1 LQSIFV
7 NLKNNEIVVIIF
19 KKKRVSRMITNT
31 ELEYK
36 GDLYPSEIVSFKQ
49 EGDSVYFHTDN
60 SVILKLTVL
69 RDSMIRFRYT
79 TKGYFSNDF
88 SYAIDKSH
96 SHGYNFLEV
105 TEDNHHYQIK
115 TSKVQCRIQKIDMR
129 VSIYDLNENVLLE
142 DELGFHWEE
151 SYEYGGNIVKMS
163 KASKDGECFYGL
175 GDKAT
180 QLNLKGKRVEN
191 FATDQYAF
199 SKDQEPLY
207 KVVPFYIGLQKK
219 ESYGIFFDNTFRT
232 YFDFC
237 HERRNVTS
245 FWAEGGEMNY
255 YFIYGPL
262 MQDVVTTYTDL
273 TGKPELPPLW
283 ALGYH
288 QCKWSYYP
296 ESNVKEVAAKFRE
309 LQIPCD
315 AIYLDIDYMDGF
327 RCFIWNKNY
336 FPDPKRMVAELAEDG
351 FKTIVIIDPG
361 IKIDKE
367 YSIYKEALEKDYFC
381 KRADG
386 PFMKGKVWPGEC
398 NFPDYTNPEV
408 REWWAGL
415 FKELISDIGVKGV
428 WNDMNEP
435 AVMEVPNKTFP
446 MDVRHNYDGNPCSH
460 RKAHNIYGTQMARA
474 TYHGVKRFAYP
485 KRPFVITRSAYA
497 GAQRYTSSWTGDNVA
512 SWEHLW
518 IANIQVQRMCISG
531 MGFTGSDIGGF
542 AEQPSGELYARW
554 IQLGVFHP
562 FCRTHSSGDHGDQEP
577 WAFDE
582 EVIDITRKFVNLR
595 YQLLP
600 YLYTMFWQYIE
611 EGIPMLKPLVYYDQ
625 DDTQTHYRNDEFIFG
640 NQILVCPILEP
651 NSLGRRMY
659 IPNGQWYNYW
669 TNEFISG
676 GKEIWVDTKFDQ
688 IPIFVKA
695 GAIIPKYP
703 VQQYVGEKEITELTL
718 DLYFNE
724 GKEKSEIYEDAQDG
738 YDYKKGRYSL
748 LSLQTIG
755 KEKELIVQLHKEG
768 KYITSYSTFKINLF
782 GLPFSVK
789 EIEIDNVKIDFDRK
803 SLDKENYLI
812 IDKEF
817 TELHIIGN

>member
-1 LQSIFV
+1 
-7 NLKNNEIVVIIF
+7 
-19 KKKRVSRMITNT
+19 MITNT
-31 ELEYK
+31 SLEYK
-36 GDLYPSEIVSFKQ
+36 GDLYPSKIVSFEH
-49 EGDSVYFHTDN
+49 EGDSIFFNTDN
-60 SVILKLTVL
+60 KVILKVTIL
-69 RDSMIRFRYT
+69 RDSLIRFRFT

-88 SYAIDKSH
+88 SYAIDKTQL
-96 SHGYNFLEV
+96 HGYNFLEL
-105 TEDNHHYQIK
+105 TEEETYFQIR
-115 TSKVQCRIQKIDMR
+115 TSKVKCKIQKIDLR
-129 VSIYDLNENVLLE
+129 LSIYDLNDVLILQ

-163 KASKDGECFYGL
+163 KSSKDGECFYGL

-180 QLNLKGKRVEN
+180 QMNLKGKRLEN
-191 FATDQYAF
+191 FATDQYAYQ
-199 SKDQEPLY
+199 KEQDPLY
-207 KVVPFYIGLQKK
+207 KVVPFYIGLQNKL
-219 ESYGIFFDNTFRT
+219 SYGIFFDNTFRT
-232 YFDFC
+232 FFDFC
-237 HERRNVTS
+237 QERRNVTS

-255 YFIYGPL
+255 YFVYGPQ

-283 ALGYH
+283 VLGYH

-296 ESNVKEVAAKFRE
+296 ESKVKEITSKFRE
-309 LQIPCD
+309 LKIPCD
-315 AIYLDIDYMDGF
+315 AIYLDIDYMEGF
-327 RCFIWNKNY
+327 RCFTWNKDY

-351 FKTIVIIDPG
+351 FKTVVIIDPG
-361 IKIDKE
+361 IKIDKD
-367 YSIYKEALEKDYFC
+367 YWVYQEALEKDYFC

-386 PFMKGKVWPGEC
+386 PYMKGKVWPGEC
-398 NFPDYTNPEV
+398 NFPDYTNPVV

-415 FKELISDIGVKGV
+415 FKELISEIGVKGV

-446 MDVRHNYDGNPCSH
+446 MDVRHIYDGNPCSH

-485 KRPFVITRSAYA
+485 KRPFVITRSAYS

-512 SWEHLW
+512 TWEHLW

-542 AEQPSGELYARW
+542 AEQPTGELYARW

-562 FCRTHSSGDHGDQEP
+562 FCRTHSSGDHGNQEP

-582 EVIDITRKFVNLR
+582 EVINITRKFVSLR

-651 NSLGRRMY
+651 NAVGRRMY
-659 IPNGQWYNYW
+659 IPRGEWYNYW
-669 TNEFISG
+669 TNEFSTG
-676 GKEIWVDTKFDQ
+676 GKEVWVDTKFDE
-688 IPIFVKA
+688 IPLFVKA

-703 VQQYVGEKEITELTL
+703 VQQYVGELEFDELTL
-718 DLYFNE
+718 DLYFKN
-724 GKEKSEIYEDAQDG
+724 GKEKSVVYEDAQDG
-738 YDYKKGRYSL
+738 YDYKKGRYSF
-748 LSLQTIG
+748 LSFRTIG
-755 KEKELIVQLHKEG
+755 KEKELIIQLHKEG
-768 KYITSYSTFKINLF
+768 KYDTPYSKYKINLI
-782 GLPFSVK
+782 GLPFKVT
-789 EIEIDNVKIDFDRK
+789 EIEIDNEKVAFDTIAFE
-803 SLDKENYLI
+803 ENHFLI
-812 IDKEF
+812 VDKEF
-817 TELHIIGN
+817 NELHIIGE

>member
-1 LQSIFV
+1 
-7 NLKNNEIVVIIF
+7 
-19 KKKRVSRMITNT
+19 MITNT
-31 ELEYK
+31 SLEYK
-36 GDLYPSEIVSFKQ
+36 GDLYPSKIVSYEH
-49 EGDSVYFHTDN
+49 EGDSIFFNTDN
-60 SVILKLTVL
+60 KVILKVTIL
-69 RDSMIRFRYT
+69 RDSLIRFRFT

-88 SYAIDKSH
+88 SYAIDKTQL
-96 SHGYNFLEV
+96 HGYNFLEV
-105 TEDNHHYQIK
+105 TEEETYFQIR
-115 TSKVQCRIQKIDMR
+115 TSKVKCKIQKADLR
-129 VSIYDLNENVLLE
+129 LSIYDLNDFLILE

-163 KASKDGECFYGL
+163 KYAKDGECYYGL

-180 QLNLKGKRVEN
+180 QMNLKGKRVEN
-191 FATDQYAF
+191 FATDQYAYQ
-199 SKDQEPLY
+199 KDQEPLY
-207 KVVPFYIGLQKK
+207 KVVPFYIGLHNKQ
-219 ESYGIFFDNTFRT
+219 SYGIFFDNTFRT
-232 YFDFC
+232 FFDFC
-237 HERRNVTS
+237 QERRNVTS

-255 YFIYGPL
+255 YFVYGPQ

-283 ALGYH
+283 VLGYH

-296 ESNVKEVAAKFRE
+296 ENKVKEITSKFRK

-327 RCFIWNKNY
+327 RCFTWNKNY
-336 FPDPKRMVAELAEDG
+336 FPDPKRMVSELAEDG

-361 IKIDKE
+361 IKIDKD
-367 YSIYKEALEKDYFC
+367 YWVYKEALEKDYFC

-386 PFMKGKVWPGEC
+386 PYMKGKVWPGEC
-398 NFPDYTNPEV
+398 NFPDYTNPAV

-415 FKELISDIGVKGV
+415 FKELIADIGVKGV

-446 MDVRHNYDGNPCSH
+446 MDVRHIYDGNPCSH

-512 SWEHLW
+512 TWEHLW
-518 IANIQVQRMCISG
+518 IANIQVQRLSISG

-542 AEQPSGELYARW
+542 AEQPTGELYARW

-562 FCRTHSSGDHGDQEP
+562 FCRTHSSGDHGNQEP

-582 EVIDITRKFVNLR
+582 EVINITRKFVSLR

-611 EGIPMLKPLVYYDQ
+611 EGVPMLKPLVYYDQ
-625 DDTQTHYRNDEFIFG
+625 DDIQTHYRNDEFIFG

-651 NSLGRRMY
+651 NAVGRRMY
-659 IPNGQWYNYW
+659 IPRGEWYNYW
-669 TNEFISG
+669 TNELFIG
-676 GKEIWVDTKFDQ
+676 GKEIWIDTKFDE
-688 IPIFVKA
+688 IPVFVKA

-703 VQQYVGEKEITELTL
+703 VQQYVGELEFDELTL
-718 DLYFNE
+718 DVYYKN
-724 GKEKSEIYEDAQDG
+724 GKEQSAVYEDAQDG
-738 YDYKKGRYSL
+738 YDYKKGRYSY
-748 LSLQTIG
+748 LSLRNIG
-755 KEKELIVQLHKEG
+755 KEKELIIQLHKEG
-768 KYITSYSTFKINLF
+768 KYITPYSKYKISLI
-782 GLPFSVK
+782 GLPFKVA
-789 EIEIDNVKIDFDRK
+789 EIEIDNEKIEFDK
-803 SLDKENYLI
+803 INFEQNNFLI

-817 TELHIIGN
+817 NELHIIGE

>member
-1 LQSIFV
+1 
-7 NLKNNEIVVIIF
+7 
-19 KKKRVSRMITNT
+19 MITNT

-36 GDLYPSEIVSFKQ
+36 GDLYPTKIVSF
-49 EGDSVYFHTDN
+49 EHEVDSICFHTEN
-60 SVILKLTVL
+60 SVILKVTVL
-69 RDSMIRFRYT
+69 RDSLIRFRFT

-105 TEDNHHYQIK
+105 SEMEEYYQIK
-115 TSKVQCRIQKIDMR
+115 TSKVKCRIQKIDMR
-129 VSIYDLNENVLLE
+129 LSIYDLEDNIILE

-180 QLNLKGKRVEN
+180 QLNLKGKRLEN

-199 SKDQEPLY
+199 QKDQEPLY
-207 KVVPFYIGLQKK
+207 KVVPFYIGLQNKQ
-219 ESYGIFFDNTFRT
+219 SYGIFFDNTFRT

-245 FWAEGGEMNY
+245 YWAEGGEMNY
-255 YFIYGPL
+255 YFIYGPQ

-296 ESNVKEVAAKFRE
+296 ESNLKEVAAKFRE
-309 LQIPCD
+309 LKIPCD
-315 AIYLDIDYMDGF
+315 ALYLDIDYMEGF
-327 RCFIWNKNY
+327 RCFTWNKEY

-351 FKTIVIIDPG
+351 FKTVVIIDPG

-367 YSIYKEALEKDYFC
+367 YAVYKEALEKDYFC

-386 PFMKGKVWPGEC
+386 PYMKGKVWPGEC
-398 NFPDYTNPEV
+398 NFPDYTNPAV

-415 FKELISDIGVKGV
+415 FKELISEIGVKGV

-446 MDVRHNYDGNPCSH
+446 MDVRHDYDGNPCSH

-512 SWEHLW
+512 TWEHLW
-518 IANIQVQRMCISG
+518 IANIQVQRMSISG

-562 FCRTHSSGDHGDQEP
+562 FCRTHSSGDQGDQEP

-625 DDTQTHYRNDEFIFG
+625 EDIQTHYRNDEFVFG

-651 NSLGRRMY
+651 NALGRRMY
-659 IPNGQWYNYW
+659 IPRGHWYNYW
-669 TNEFISG
+669 TNEKVQG

-703 VQQYVGEKEITELTL
+703 VQQYVGELEFDELTL
-718 DLYFNE
+718 DIYYKE
-724 GKEKSEIYEDAQDG
+724 GKEKSVVYEDAQDG
-738 YDYKKGRYSL
+738 YDYKKGRYSF
-748 LSLQTIG
+748 LSFQITG
-755 KEKELIVQLHKEG
+755 KENELIVQLHKEG
-768 KYITSYSTFKINLF
+768 KYDTNYSKYKINLI
-782 GLPFSVK
+782 GLPFKVK
-789 EIEIDNVKIDFDRK
+789 MIEIDNVEVSFDRNT
-803 SLDKENYLI
+803 LENESYI
-812 IDKEF
+812 IVDKEF
-817 TELHIIGN
+817 TAFHITGE

>member
-1 LQSIFV
+1 
-7 NLKNNEIVVIIF
+7 
-19 KKKRVSRMITNT
+19 MITNT
-31 ELEYK
+31 SLEYK
-36 GDLYPSEIVSFKQ
+36 GNLYPSKIVSYEQ
-49 EGDSVYFHTDN
+49 EVDSIFFYTDN
-60 SVILKLTVL
+60 NVILKVTVL
-69 RDSMIRFRYT
+69 RDSLIRFRFT

-88 SYAIDKSH
+88 SYAIDKTQL
-96 SHGYNFLEV
+96 HGYNFLEL
-105 TEDNHHYQIK
+105 TEEETYFLIK
-115 TSKVQCRIQKIDMR
+115 TSKVKCKIQKSDLR
-129 VSIYDLNENVLLE
+129 LSIYDLNDLLILE

-163 KASKDGECFYGL
+163 KSSKDGECFYGL

-180 QLNLKGKRVEN
+180 QMNLKGKRLEN
-191 FATDQYAF
+191 FATDQYAYQ
-199 SKDQEPLY
+199 KEQDPLY
-207 KVVPFYIGLQKK
+207 KVVPFYIGLHNKQ
-219 ESYGIFFDNTFRT
+219 SYGIFFDNTFRT
-232 YFDFC
+232 FFDFC
-237 HERRNVTS
+237 QERRNVTS

-255 YFIYGPL
+255 YFIYGPQ

-283 ALGYH
+283 VLGYH

-296 ESNVKEVAAKFRE
+296 ESKVKEITSKFRE
-309 LQIPCD
+309 LKIPCD
-315 AIYLDIDYMDGF
+315 AIYLDIDYMEGF
-327 RCFIWNKNY
+327 RCFTWSKEY

-351 FKTIVIIDPG
+351 FKTVVIIDPG
-361 IKIDKE
+361 IKIDKD
-367 YSIYKEALEKDYFC
+367 YWVYKEALEKDYFC

-386 PFMKGKVWPGEC
+386 PYMKGKVWPGEC
-398 NFPDYTNPEV
+398 NFPDYTNPVV

-446 MDVRHNYDGNPCSH
+446 MDVRHVYDGNPCSH

-485 KRPFVITRSAYA
+485 KRPFVITRSAYS

-512 SWEHLW
+512 TWEHLW

-542 AEQPSGELYARW
+542 AEQPTGELYARW

-562 FCRTHSSGDHGDQEP
+562 FCRTHSSGDHGNQEP

-582 EVIDITRKFVNLR
+582 EVINITRKFVSLR

-651 NSLGRRMY
+651 NAVGRRMY
-659 IPNGQWYNYW
+659 IPRGEWYNYW
-669 TNEFISG
+669 TNEFSIG
-676 GKEIWVDTKFDQ
+676 GREVWVDTKFDE
-688 IPIFVKA
+688 IPVFVKA

-703 VQQYVGEKEITELTL
+703 VQQYVGELEFDELTL
-718 DLYFNE
+718 DLYFKI
-724 GKEKSEIYEDAQDG
+724 GKEKSVVYEDAQDG
-738 YDYKKGRYSL
+738 YDYKKGRYSF
-748 LSLQTIG
+748 LSFRTIG
-755 KEKELIVQLHKEG
+755 KEKELIIQLHKEG
-768 KYITSYSTFKINLF
+768 KYDTPYTKYKINLI
-782 GLPFSVK
+782 GLPFKVT
-789 EIEIDNVKIDFDRK
+789 EIEIDNEKVEFNKTDLEANQF
-803 SLDKENYLI
+803 LI
-812 IDKEF
+812 VDKEF
-817 TELHIIGN
+817 SELHITGE

>member
-1 LQSIFV
+1 MIV
-7 NLKNNEIVVIIF
+7 N
-19 KKKRVSRMITNT
+19 TQ
-31 ELEYK
+31 LEYK
-36 GDLYPSEIVSFKQ
+36 GDLYPSKIVSH
-49 EGDSVYFHTDN
+49 EHHGDSIFFHTDN
-60 SVILKLTVL
+60 KVILKVTIL
-69 RDSMIRFRYT
+69 RDSLIRFRFT

-88 SYAIDKSH
+88 SYAIDKSQL
-96 SHGYNFLEV
+96 HGYNFLEL
-105 TEDNHHYQIK
+105 TEEETFFQIR
-115 TSKVQCRIQKIDMR
+115 TSKVKCKIQKIDLR
-129 VSIYDLNENVLLE
+129 LSIFDLNDQLILE

-163 KASKDGECFYGL
+163 KSSKDGECFYGL

-180 QLNLKGKRVEN
+180 QMNLKGKRVEN
-191 FATDQYAF
+191 FATDQYAYQ
-199 SKDQEPLY
+199 KDQEPLY
-207 KVVPFYIGLQKK
+207 KVVPFYIGLHNKQ
-219 ESYGIFFDNTFRT
+219 SYGIFFDNTFRT
-232 YFDFC
+232 FFDFC

-255 YFIYGPL
+255 YFVYGPQ

-283 ALGYH
+283 VLGYH

-296 ESNVKEVAAKFRE
+296 ESKVKEITSKFRE
-309 LQIPCD
+309 LKIPCD
-315 AIYLDIDYMDGF
+315 AIYLDIDYMEGF
-327 RCFIWNKNY
+327 RCFTWNKEY
-336 FPDPKRMVAELAEDG
+336 FPDPKKMVAELAEDG
-351 FKTIVIIDPG
+351 FKTVVIIDPG
-361 IKIDKE
+361 IKIDKD
-367 YSIYKEALEKDYFC
+367 YWVYKEGLDKDYFC

-386 PFMKGKVWPGEC
+386 PYMKGKVWPGEC
-398 NFPDYTNPEV
+398 NFPDYTNPVV

-446 MDVRHNYDGNPCSH
+446 MDVRHDYDGNPCSH

-485 KRPFVITRSAYA
+485 KRPFVITRSAYS

-512 SWEHLW
+512 TWEHLW

-542 AEQPSGELYARW
+542 AEQPTGELYARW

-562 FCRTHSSGDHGDQEP
+562 FCRTHSSGDHGNQEP

-582 EVIDITRKFVNLR
+582 EVINITRKFVSLR

-640 NQILVCPILEP
+640 EQILVCPILEP

-659 IPNGQWYNYW
+659 IPRGEWYNYW
-669 TNEFISG
+669 TNEFITG
-676 GKEIWVDTKFDQ
+676 GREVWIDTKFDE
-688 IPIFVKA
+688 IPLFVKA

-703 VQQYVGEKEITELTL
+703 VQQYVGELEFDELTL
-718 DLYFNE
+718 DLYYKN
-724 GKEKSEIYEDAQDG
+724 GKEKSVVYEDAQDG
-738 YDYKKGRYSL
+738 YDYKKGRYSF
-748 LSLQTIG
+748 LSFRTIG
-755 KEKELIVQLHKEG
+755 KEKELIIQLHKEG
-768 KYITSYSTFKINLF
+768 KYDTPYSKYKINLI
-782 GLPFSVK
+782 GLPFKVT
-789 EIEIDNVKIDFDRK
+789 EIEIDNEKVEFDAIDFEMNHF
-803 SLDKENYLI
+803 LIVDKAFN
-812 IDKEF
+812 
-817 TELHIIGN
+817 ELHIIGE

>member
-1 LQSIFV
+1 
-7 NLKNNEIVVIIF
+7 
-19 KKKRVSRMITNT
+19 MITNT
-31 ELEYK
+31 SLEYK
-36 GDLYPSEIVSFKQ
+36 GDLYPSKIVSHEH
-49 EGDSVYFHTDN
+49 EGDTIFFQTDN
-60 SVILKLTVL
+60 KVILKVTIL
-69 RDSMIRFRYT
+69 RDSLIRFRFT

-88 SYAIDKSH
+88 SYAIDKTQL
-96 SHGYNFLEV
+96 HGYNFLEL
-105 TEDNHHYQIK
+105 TEEETYFQIR
-115 TSKVQCRIQKIDMR
+115 TSKVKCKIQKADLR
-129 VSIYDLNENVLLE
+129 LSIYDLNDLLILE

-163 KASKDGECFYGL
+163 KSSKDGECFYGL

-180 QLNLKGKRVEN
+180 QMNLKGKRLEN
-191 FATDQYAF
+191 FATDQYAYQ
-199 SKDQEPLY
+199 KEQDPLY
-207 KVVPFYIGLQKK
+207 KVVPFYIGLHNKQ
-219 ESYGIFFDNTFRT
+219 SYGIFFDNTFRT
-232 YFDFC
+232 FFDFC
-237 HERRNVTS
+237 QERRNVTS

-255 YFIYGPL
+255 YFVYGPQ
-262 MQDVVTTYTDL
+262 MEDVVTTYTDL

-283 ALGYH
+283 VLGYH

-296 ESNVKEVAAKFRE
+296 ESKVKEITSKFRE
-309 LQIPCD
+309 LKIPCD
-315 AIYLDIDYMDGF
+315 AIYLDIDYMEGF
-327 RCFIWNKNY
+327 RCFTWSKDY

-351 FKTIVIIDPG
+351 FKTVVIIDPG
-361 IKIDKE
+361 IKIDKD
-367 YSIYKEALEKDYFC
+367 YWVYQEALEKDYFC

-386 PFMKGKVWPGEC
+386 PYMKGKVWPGEC
-398 NFPDYTNPEV
+398 NFPDYTNPAV

-446 MDVRHNYDGNPCSH
+446 MDVRHVYDGNPCSH

-485 KRPFVITRSAYA
+485 KRPFVITRSAYS

-512 SWEHLW
+512 TWEHLW
-518 IANIQVQRMCISG
+518 LANIQVQRMSISG

-542 AEQPSGELYARW
+542 AEQPTGELYARW

-562 FCRTHSSGDHGDQEP
+562 FCRTHSSGDHGNQEP

-582 EVIDITRKFVNLR
+582 EVINITRKFVSLR

-625 DDTQTHYRNDEFIFG
+625 EDTQTHYRNDEFIFG

-651 NSLGRRMY
+651 NAVGRRMY
-659 IPNGQWYNYW
+659 IPRGEWYNYW
-669 TNEFISG
+669 TNEFSIG
-676 GKEIWVDTKFDQ
+676 GKEVWVDTKFDE

-703 VQQYVGEKEITELTL
+703 VQQYVGELEFDELTL
-718 DLYFNE
+718 DLYFKH
-724 GKEKSEIYEDAQDG
+724 GKEKSVVYEDAQDG
-738 YDYKKGRYSL
+738 YDYKKGRYSF
-748 LSLQTIG
+748 LSFRTIG

-768 KYITSYSTFKINLF
+768 KFDTPYTKYKINF
-782 GLPFSVK
+782 IGLPFK
-789 EIEIDNVKIDFDRK
+789 ITEIEIDNEKITFDIDAL
-803 SLDKENYLI
+803 SENKFLI
-812 IDKEF
+812 VDKEF
-817 TELHIIGN
+817 NELHITGE

>member
-1 LQSIFV
+1 
-7 NLKNNEIVVIIF
+7 
-19 KKKRVSRMITNT
+19 MITNT
-31 ELEYK
+31 ALEYK
-36 GDLYPSEIVSFKQ
+36 GDLYPSKIVSFEH
-49 EGDSVYFHTDN
+49 EGDSIFFNTDN
-60 SVILKLTVL
+60 KVILKVTIL
-69 RDSMIRFRYT
+69 RDSLIRFRFT

-88 SYAIDKSH
+88 SYAIDKTQL
-96 SHGYNFLEV
+96 HGYNFLEL
-105 TEDNHHYQIK
+105 TEEETYFQIR
-115 TSKVQCRIQKIDMR
+115 TSKVKCKIQKSDLR
-129 VSIYDLNENVLLE
+129 LSIYDLNDLLILE

-163 KASKDGECFYGL
+163 KSSKDGECFYGL

-180 QLNLKGKRVEN
+180 QMNLKGKRLEN
-191 FATDQYAF
+191 FATDQYAYQ
-199 SKDQEPLY
+199 KEQDPLY
-207 KVVPFYIGLQKK
+207 KVVPFYIGLQNKQ
-219 ESYGIFFDNTFRT
+219 SYGIFFDNTFRT
-232 YFDFC
+232 FFDFC
-237 HERRNVTS
+237 QERRNVAS

-255 YFIYGPL
+255 YFIYGPQ

-283 ALGYH
+283 VLGYH

-296 ESNVKEVAAKFRE
+296 ESKVKEITSKFRE
-309 LQIPCD
+309 LKIPCD
-315 AIYLDIDYMDGF
+315 AIYLDIDYMEGF
-327 RCFIWNKNY
+327 RCFTWNKDY

-361 IKIDKE
+361 IKIDKD
-367 YSIYKEALEKDYFC
+367 YWVYQEALEKDYFC

-386 PFMKGKVWPGEC
+386 PYMKGKVWPGEC
-398 NFPDYTNPEV
+398 NFPDYTNPAV

-446 MDVRHNYDGNPCSH
+446 MDVRHVYDGNPCSH

-474 TYHGVKRFAYP
+474 TYHGVKRFTYP
-485 KRPFVITRSAYA
+485 KRPFVITRSAYS

-512 SWEHLW
+512 TWEHLW
-518 IANIQVQRMCISG
+518 IANIQVQRMSISG

-542 AEQPSGELYARW
+542 AEQPTGELYARW

-562 FCRTHSSGDHGDQEP
+562 FCRTHSSGDHGNQEP

-582 EVIDITRKFVNLR
+582 EVINITRKFISLR

-651 NSLGRRMY
+651 NAVGRRMY
-659 IPNGQWYNYW
+659 IPRGEWYNYW
-669 TNEFISG
+669 TNEFSTG
-676 GKEIWVDTKFDQ
+676 GREVWVDTKFDE
-688 IPIFVKA
+688 IPLFIKA

-703 VQQYVGEKEITELTL
+703 VQQYVGELEFDELTL
-718 DLYFNE
+718 DLYFKN
-724 GKEKSEIYEDAQDG
+724 GKEKSVVYEDAQDG
-738 YDYKKGRYSL
+738 YDYKKGRYSF
-748 LSLQTIG
+748 LSFRTIG

-768 KYITSYSTFKINLF
+768 KYDTPYSKYKINLI
-782 GLPFSVK
+782 GLPFKVT
-789 EIEIDNVKIDFDRK
+789 EIEIDNEKITFDK
-803 SLDKENYLI
+803 IAFEEHHFLI
-812 IDKEF
+812 VDKEF
-817 TELHIIGN
+817 NELHIIGE

>member
-1 LQSIFV
+1 
-7 NLKNNEIVVIIF
+7 
-19 KKKRVSRMITNT
+19 MITNT
-31 ELEYK
+31 SLEYK
-36 GDLYPSEIVSFKQ
+36 GDLYPSKIVSYEH
-49 EGDSVYFHTDN
+49 EGDSIFFNTDN
-60 SVILKLTVL
+60 KVILKVTIL
-69 RDSMIRFRYT
+69 RDSLIRFRFT

-88 SYAIDKSH
+88 SYAIDKSQL
-96 SHGYNFLEV
+96 HGYNFLEL
-105 TEDNHHYQIK
+105 TEEETYFLIR
-115 TSKVQCRIQKIDMR
+115 TSKVKCKIQKADLR
-129 VSIYDLNENVLLE
+129 LSIYDLSDLLILE

-163 KASKDGECFYGL
+163 KSSKDGECFYGL

-180 QLNLKGKRVEN
+180 QMNLKGKRLEN

-199 SKDQEPLY
+199 QKEQDPLY
-207 KVVPFYIGLQKK
+207 KVVPFYIGLHNKQ
-219 ESYGIFFDNTFRT
+219 SYGIFFDNTFRT
-232 YFDFC
+232 FFDFC
-237 HERRNVTS
+237 QERRNVTS

-255 YFIYGPL
+255 YFIYGPQ

-283 ALGYH
+283 VLGYH

-296 ESNVKEVAAKFRE
+296 ESKVKEITSKFRE
-309 LQIPCD
+309 LKIPCD
-315 AIYLDIDYMDGF
+315 AIYLDIDYMEGF
-327 RCFIWNKNY
+327 RCFTWNKEY
-336 FPDPKRMVAELAEDG
+336 FPDPKKMVAELAEDG
-351 FKTIVIIDPG
+351 FKTVVIIDPG
-361 IKIDKE
+361 IKIDKD
-367 YSIYKEALEKDYFC
+367 YWVYQEALEKDYFC

-386 PFMKGKVWPGEC
+386 PYMKGKVWPGEC
-398 NFPDYTNPEV
+398 NFPDYTNPVV

-446 MDVRHNYDGNPCSH
+446 MDVRHVYDGNPCSH

-485 KRPFVITRSAYA
+485 KRPFVITRSAYS

-512 SWEHLW
+512 TWEHLW

-542 AEQPSGELYARW
+542 AEQPTGELYARW

-562 FCRTHSSGDHGDQEP
+562 FCRTHSSGDHGNQEP

-582 EVIDITRKFVNLR
+582 EVINITRKFVSLR

-625 DDTQTHYRNDEFIFG
+625 EDIQTHYRNDEFIFG

-651 NSLGRRMY
+651 NAVGRRMY
-659 IPNGQWYNYW
+659 IPRGEWYNYW
-669 TNEFISG
+669 TNEFSIG
-676 GKEIWVDTKFDQ
+676 GKEVWVDTKFDE
-688 IPIFVKA
+688 IPVFVKA

-703 VQQYVGEKEITELTL
+703 VQQYVGELEFDELTL
-718 DLYFNE
+718 DLYFKI
-724 GKEKSEIYEDAQDG
+724 GKEQSFVYEDGQDG
-738 YDYKKGRYSL
+738 YDYKKGRYSY
-748 LSLQTIG
+748 LSFRTIG
-755 KEKELIVQLHKEG
+755 KEKELIIQLHKEG
-768 KYITSYSTFKINLF
+768 KYDTPYSKYKINLI
-782 GLPFSVK
+782 GLPFNVT
-789 EIEIDNVKIDFDRK
+789 EIEIDNEKVEFDKIAFD
-803 SLDKENYLI
+803 LNNFLLVDKGFN
-812 IDKEF
+812 
-817 TELHIIGN
+817 ELHIIGE

>member
-1 LQSIFV
+1 M
-7 NLKNNEIVVIIF
+7 II
-19 KKKRVSRMITNT
+19 NT
-31 ELEYK
+31 DLEYK
-36 GDLYPSEIVSFKQ
+36 GDLYPSKIITFEQDV
-49 EGDSVYFHTDN
+49 DSVYFHTDN
-60 SVILKLTVL
+60 NVILKVTVL
-69 RDSMIRFRYT
+69 RDSLIRFRFT
-79 TKGYFSNDF
+79 TKGYFSTDF

-96 SHGYNFLEV
+96 SHGYNHLVVSEQEGAFHIL
-105 TEDNHHYQIK
+105 
-115 TSKVQCRIQKIDMR
+115 TSKVRCVIQK
-129 VSIYDLNENVLLE
+129 VDLRLIIFDLEGKMVLE

-151 SYEYGGNIVKMS
+151 NYEFGGNVVKMS
-163 KASKDGECFYGL
+163 KASMDGECFYGL

-180 QLNLKGKRVEN
+180 QMNLKGKRLEN

-199 SKDQEPLY
+199 QKDQEPLY
-207 KVVPFYIGLQKK
+207 KVVPFYIGLQNKQA
-219 ESYGIFFDNTFRT
+219 YGVFFDNTFRT

-255 YFIYGPL
+255 YFIYGPK
-262 MQDVVTTYTDL
+262 MEDVVTTYTDL

-296 ESNVKEVAAKFRE
+296 ESNVKAVTAKFRA

-315 AIYLDIDYMDGF
+315 AIYLDIDYMEGF
-327 RCFIWNKNY
+327 RCFTWSKNH
-336 FPDPKRMVAELAEDG
+336 FPDPKRMVAELAADG
-351 FKTIVIIDPG
+351 FKTVVIIDPG
-361 IKIDKE
+361 IKVDKD
-367 YSIYKEALEKDYFC
+367 YVIYQEALAKDYFC

-386 PFMKGKVWPGEC
+386 PYMKGKVWPGEC

-446 MDVRHNYDGNPCSH
+446 MDVRHDYDGNPCSH

-474 TYHGVKRFAYP
+474 TYEGVKRFAYP
-485 KRPFVITRSAYA
+485 KRPFIITRSAYA

-518 IANIQVQRMCISG
+518 IANIQVQRMSISG

-554 IQLGVFHP
+554 MQLGVFHP
-562 FCRTHSSGDHGDQEP
+562 FCRSHSSGDHGNQEP
-577 WAFDE
+577 WSFDE
-582 EVIDITRKFVNLR
+582 EVISITRKFINLR

-611 EGIPMLKPLVYYDQ
+611 QGVPMLKPLVYFDQ
-625 DDTQTHYRNDEFIFG
+625 DDSQTHYRNDEFIFG

-651 NSLGRRMY
+651 NALGRRMY
-659 IPNGQWYNYW
+659 IPRGNWFNYW
-669 TNEFISG
+669 TNKSVMG
-676 GKEIWVDTKFDQ
+676 GKEIWVDTHFDE
-688 IPIFVKA
+688 IPVFVKA

-703 VQQYVGEKEITELTL
+703 VQQYVGELAFEELTL
-718 DLYFNE
+718 DVYYKE
-724 GKEKSEIYEDAQDG
+724 GKEKSVVFEDGQDG

-748 LSLQTIG
+748 LSFHLTG
-755 KEKELIVQLHKEG
+755 REKEVIIQLHKDG
-768 KYITSYSTFKINLF
+768 KFNTLYSKYKINF
-782 GLPFSVK
+782 IGLPFKITAV
-789 EIEIDNVKIDFDRK
+789 EIDNETVSPVFDK
-803 SLDKENYLI
+803 DNCMLVA
-812 IDKEF
+812 KEF
-817 TELHIIGN
+817 NVLHISGE